1 MKKYLL
7 LAATLVLA
15 ACGDTPASDGYSFG
29 NKQYTRN
36 SVQITVVEYP
46 SLQAL
51 NKEAKARGVN
61 SEVQAFAVLRPPF
74 DTCTIHMVDPSTKYM
89 PEFIGHEFTH
99 CIYGQ
104 WHTNNDSFK

>member
-1 MKKYLL
+1 MKKYILL
-7 LAATLVLA
+7 VATLVLA
-15 ACGDTPASDGYSFG
+15 ACGQTPASDGYSFG
-29 NKQYTRN
+29 EKQHTKN
-36 SVQITVVEYP
+36 TVQVSIVEYP

-51 NKEAKARGVN
+51 NIEVKRRGVT

-74 DTCTIHMVDPSTKYM
+74 DTCTIHIVDPSKKYM